1 MDQKRK
7 EILQGIDPYIIETR
21 YSQVDPDYLEFE
33 IKMSSIED
41 LQKINDCLW
50 AVNNLQ
56 KTTPKLP
63 LYDQNPY
70 NSILLYITGLTNEF
84 DFSKERSDMIDGA
97 PPDVDIDHDALD
109 REKAIQWCIDYWG
122 RERVANII
130 THGTFKPKSLA
141 RSFYRITEGE
151 NDDLNELLAMIPPPK
166 YGKEATLEEI
176 LESNPNITE
185 DQRYKAF
192 LEFADRIENMVA
204 NFGIHAAGII
214 ISDKEINDNIPIW
227 KNSKAD
233 RITQYDKDECE
244 ELGLLK
250 FDFLGIDTLSIIK
263 ECKKLI
269 KENHNIDIEPYS
281 IPDEDPLAYKYL
293 NKGYLTGIF
302 QMETSGVA
310 KRLIRAIKPSSIE
323 DLSAISAINRPG
335 PLQAGLDKTYIANKL
350 NNSPPKNLPANVAEI
365 LKASYWTLIYQ
376 EQIMKLFTDL
386 AGFTSQEADD
396 VRRAMGK
403 KKLDVLEKY
412 KEKFLEGAQTLGGL
426 LEQYAHSLWDD
437 ILGFAD
443 YCLAGNTKLLLPYQ
457 ESKSFLSKDL
467 NLDNLISK
475 QYNGLVFSYDFN
487 SKKENPTFTMQ
498 PVSQWH
504 VKGKKDVY
512 KYTFEDSTSV
522 VCTPQHKF
530 LTLKDRLFLPIDL
543 IYSKNLNIL
552 SIKSKTT

>member
-1 MDQKRK
+1 MNK
-7 EILQGIDPYIIETR
+7 
-21 YSQVDPDYLEFE
+21 VDYLKYINNYINEQRYNQIDEDFLE
-33 IKMSSIED
+33 YEVVMASNQDIERIYNLLIEKNSISNVE
-41 LQKINDCLW
+41 L
-50 AVNNLQ
+50 
-56 KTTPKLP
+56 LP
-63 LYDQNPY
+63 NPH
-70 NSILLYITGLTNEF
+70 NSILLYTLDLTDEF

-109 REKAIQWCIDYWG
+109 REKAIEWCVDYWG

-141 RSFYRITEGE
+141 RSYYRIHEGDNE
-151 NDDLNELLAMIPPPK
+151 ELNNLLKRIPPPK

-176 LESNPNITE
+176 LEENPDLSE
-185 DQRYKAF
+185 DERYSAF
-192 LEFADRIENMVA
+192 LEFADRIEGMVA

-214 ISDKEINDNIPIW
+214 ISDKEISDSIPLW

-269 KENHNIDIEPYS
+269 KENHDIDLEPYS
-281 IPDEDPLAYKYL
+281 IQDEDELAYKYL

-302 QMETSGVA
+302 QMETSGTA
-310 KRLIRAIKPSSIE
+310 KRLIRSIKPSSIE

-335 PLQAGLDKTYIANKL
+335 PLQAGLDKVYVSNKL
-350 NNSPPKNLPANVAEI
+350 NNSPPKDLPKNVAEI

-386 AGFTSQEADD
+386 ANFTSQEADD

-403 KKLDVLEKY
+403 KKMAVLEKY
-412 KEKFLEGAQTLGGL
+412 KEKFISGAQEIGGL
-426 LEQYAHSLWDD
+426 LENYANQLWDD

-443 YCLAGNTKLLLPYQ
+443 YCLAGSTNLMVPTKHNSSSQ
-457 ESKSFLSKDL
+457 IKDL
-467 NLDNLISK
+467 VET
-475 QYNGLVFSYDFN
+475 QYSGFVLSHDGGNVTPFVAQ
-487 SKKENPTFTMQ
+487 K
-498 PVSQWH
+498 VSQWH
-504 VKGKKDVY
+504 YKGIQPVY
-512 KYTFEDSTSV
+512 RYNLSDGSFVDCTSN
-522 VCTPQHKF
+522 HNF
-530 LTLKDRLFLPIDL
+530 LLK
-543 IYSKNLNIL
+543 KNLKMKPIEHIYQNNL
-552 SIKSKTT
+552 ELYSLKEQ

>member
-1 MDQKRK
+1 MKEERK
-7 EILQGIDPYIIETR
+7 IYLKFIDENIIDLR
-21 YSQVDPDYLEFE
+21 YDQVDSDYLEYE
-33 IKMSSIED
+33 VSMASLEDIESIYYVLVEKKSSS
-41 LQKINDCLW
+41 NW
-50 AVNNLQ
+50 
-56 KTTPKLP
+56 
-63 LYDQNPY
+63 NPWPNPH
-70 NSILLYITGLTNEF
+70 NSILLYITGITDEF
-84 DFSKERSDMIDGA
+84 DFEKQRSNMIDGA

-141 RSFYRITEGE
+141 RSFYRITEGD
-151 NDDLNELLAMIPPPK
+151 NDDLSNLLSKIPMPK
-166 YGKEATLEEI
+166 YGKEATLQEI
-176 LESNPNITE
+176 LDLNPNLSE
-185 DQRYKAF
+185 EQRYKAF
-192 LEFADRIENMVA
+192 LEFADRIEGMVA
-204 NFGIHAAGII
+204 NFGIHAAGVI
-214 ISDKEINDNIPIW
+214 ISDKEISDNIPIW

-263 ECKKLI
+263 ECKNLI
-269 KENHNIDIEPYS
+269 KENHSIDIEPYA

-293 NKGYLTGIF
+293 NRGYLTGIF

-310 KRLIRAIKPSSIE
+310 KRLITAIKPSSIE

-350 NNSPPKNLPANVAEI
+350 NNSPPKELPANVAEI

-403 KKLDVLEKY
+403 KKMEVLEKY
-412 KEKFLEGAQTLGGL
+412 EEKFIEGAQSIGGL
-426 LEQYAHSLWDD
+426 LKEYSKSLWDD

-443 YCLAGNTKLLLPYQ
+443 YCLAANTSLKLPLT
-457 ESKSFLSKDL
+457 KDYKGL
-467 NLDNLISK
+467 YSNIEKIVKN
-475 QYNGLVFSYDFN
+475 QYNGFVFSYDKN
-487 SKKENPTFTMQ
+487 SKDESSFVVQ
-498 PVSQWH
+498 SVSQWH
-504 VKGKKDVY
+504 SRGKKDVY
-512 KYTFEDSTSV
+512 KYTFEDGTSV
-522 VCTPQHKF
+522 TCTPDHKF
-530 LTLKDRLFLPIDL
+530 LTLKNDVFLPIDL
-543 IYSKNLNIL
+543 IYQKKLDVL

>member
-1 MDQKRK
+1 MSRIDSLKYINNYIDDNRYNQIDEDFLEYEVVMASDQD
-7 EILQGIDPYIIETR
+7 IDRIYNLIIEKNCT
-21 YSQVDPDYLEFE
+21 
-33 IKMSSIED
+33 
-41 LQKINDCLW
+41 
-50 AVNNLQ
+50 
-56 KTTPKLP
+56 KTWQQLP
-63 LYDQNPY
+63 NPH
-70 NSILLYITGLTNEF
+70 NSILLYVLNLTDDF
-84 DFSKERSDMIDGA
+84 DFTKSRSDMIDGA

-109 REKAIQWCIDYWG
+109 REKAIEWCVDYWG

-141 RSFYRITEGE
+141 RSYYRIHEGDNE
-151 NDDLNELLAMIPPPK
+151 ELNELLKFIPPPK

-176 LESNPNITE
+176 LEENPDLSE
-185 DQRYKAF
+185 DERYAAF
-192 LEFADRIENMVA
+192 LEFADRIEGMVA

-214 ISDKEINDNIPIW
+214 ISDKEINDNIPLW

-269 KENHNIDIEPYS
+269 KENHNIDLEPYS

-293 NKGYLTGIF
+293 NEGCLTGIF
-302 QMETSGVA
+302 QMETSGTA
-310 KRLIRAIKPSSIE
+310 KRLILGIKPSSIE

-335 PLQAGLDKTYIANKL
+335 PLQAGLDKVYIANKL
-350 NNSPPKNLPANVAEI
+350 NNSPPKDLPANVAEI

-403 KKLDVLEKY
+403 KKMEVLEKY
-412 KEKFLEGAQTLGGL
+412 KEKFIEGAQSIGGL
-426 LEQYAHSLWDD
+426 LTDYANQLWDD

-443 YCLAGNTKLLLPYQ
+443 YCLAGTTKISIPTMTSR
-457 ESKSFLSKDL
+457 SKSIKDIVEQQYSGFVLSHDG
-467 NLDNLISK
+467 NHTTPFVA
-475 QYNGLVFSYDFN
+475 QQV
-487 SKKENPTFTMQ
+487 T
-498 PVSQWH
+498 QWH
-504 VKGKKDVY
+504 SKGVKPVYRYTLEDGSYVDCTEDHNFLLKK
-512 KYTFEDSTSV
+512 
-522 VCTPQHKF
+522 
-530 LTLKDRLFLPIDL
+530 TLKMKPIDS
-543 IYSKNLNIL
+543 IYESNLEL
-552 SIKSKTT
+552 YSIKEQ